1 MKKQKKL
8 PETYL
13 KIEQKANLLKVGL
26 YDNEP
31 EAEYYKQFDSDEI
44 LEMLYEIR
52 NQYSTI
58 IQQAIINCNAGI
70 MRFEVDFLPF

>member
-1 MKKQKKL
+1 MKL
-8 PETYL
+8 PEPYL

-58 IQQAIINCNAGI
+58 IQQAIINCNAEI
-70 MRFEVDFLPF
+70 MRFDVDFLPF